1 MLRQQFTNKIG
12 DSFMKFVP
20 YDHHLAAELLSLAQ
34 QTGKD
39 FKWCRKCYTE
49 LTERRI
55 FPATVQPV
63 PPTHQTLK
71 KLKQADLL

>member
-1 MLRQQFTNKIG
+1 
-12 DSFMKFVP
+12 MKFVP

-49 LTERRI
+49 LTTWRR
-55 FPATVQPV
+55 FPDCIKPR
-63 PPTHQTLK
+63 PPSHQTVK
-71 KLKQADLL
+71 RLKQAELL